1 MRKPLN
7 CGLILMI
14 IILAVSC
21 DQNGFMGSRSDLYVN
36 QPDISMYGQLLL
48 KGEVAAV
55 TDQIVSDNDFSTS
68 VERVEFGDYH
78 LVKYY
83 AVNGVEVGTDSDLRC
98 VAFQSIVSSFA
109 RFEYPDKWQSLDSVI
124 EKNGEKRIELAWD
137 KAGRYTKMRAFDG
150 ESPICV
156 KEFAG
161 KYELEEFL
169 YDKNGFPRY
178 TFTFDRDGSLSVCS
192 ENTYSELDAFGNALN
207 IKVKTPN
214 GSYTIRRTI
223 EYR

>member
-1 MRKPLN
+1 MRN
-7 CGLILMI
+7 CLYFIISLAV

-36 QPDISMYGQLLL
+36 QPAISMYDQLLL

-68 VERVEFGDYH
+68 VERVEFGDYD

-124 EKNGEKRIELAWD
+124 EKNGE
-137 KAGRYTKMRAFDG
+137 

-169 YDKNGFPRY
+169 YDENGFPRY

-223 EYR
+223 DYR

>member
-36 QPDISMYGQLLL
+36 QPAISMYDQLLL

-109 RFEYPDKWQSLDSVI
+109 RFEYPDKWQSLDFVFSFVKSI
-124 EKNGEKRIELAWD
+124 RQDGHQIRIKPDIL
-137 KAGRYTKMRAFDG
+137 F
-150 ESPICV
+150 SHLL
-156 KEFAG
+156 F
-161 KYELEEFL
+161 
-169 YDKNGFPRY
+169 
-178 TFTFDRDGSLSVCS
+178 SQHS
-192 ENTYSELDAFGNALN
+192 
-207 IKVKTPN
+207 
-214 GSYTIRRTI
+214 
-223 EYR
+223 

>member
-1 MRKPLN
+1 MRN
-7 CGLILMI
+7 CFYFIISLAV

-36 QPDISMYGQLLL
+36 QPAISMYDQLLL

-124 EKNGEKRIELAWD
+124 EKNG
-137 KAGRYTKMRAFDG
+137 G

-169 YDKNGFPRY
+169 YDENGFPRY
-178 TFTFDRDGSLSVCS
+178 THCCP
-192 ENTYSELDAFGNALN
+192 AL
-207 IKVKTPN
+207 
-214 GSYTIRRTI
+214 
-223 EYR
+223 E